1 MEFVGG
7 IIILIL
13 DIWAIIGIIGSG
25 AGVGAKLLWILL
37 IIILPLVGFIVW
49 LIAGPKAGRV

>member
-7 IIILIL
+7 IIVLIL

-25 AGVGAKLLWILL
+25 AGIGAKLLWILL

-49 LIAGPKAGRV
+49 LIAGPTAGRV

>member
-7 IIILIL
+7 IIVLIL

-25 AGVGAKLLWILL
+25 AGIGAKLLWILL